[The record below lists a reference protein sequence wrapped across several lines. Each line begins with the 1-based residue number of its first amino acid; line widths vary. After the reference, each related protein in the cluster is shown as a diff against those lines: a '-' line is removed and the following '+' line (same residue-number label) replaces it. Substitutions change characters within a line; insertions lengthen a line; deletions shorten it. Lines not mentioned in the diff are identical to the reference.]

1 MLERPEQKTAR
12 VLRNMWTGFGVVAV
26 IVIAYTAFVF
36 WSRWQENSDLAAKQ
50 KAAQASAQRDAAE
63 KSVAVLGGSDFKI
76 ISFYATPG
84 KIQRGDTVDM
94 CYGVS
99 NAKAVTLDPPVANVW
114 PSVDR
119 CIQVAPKKTTTYTF
133 TADDGKGNAKTAQ
146 LTIEVH

>member
-1 MLERPEQKTAR
+1 MLERPEQKPAR

-99 NAKAVTLDPPVANVW
+99 NAKAVKLEPPVANVW

>member
-1 MLERPEQKTAR
+1 MLERPEQKPAR
-12 VLRNMWTGFGVVAV
+12 VLRKMWTGFGVVAV

-99 NAKAVTLDPPVANVW
+99 NAKSVKLDPPVANVW

>member
-99 NAKAVTLDPPVANVW
+99 NAKAVKLEPPVANVW

>member
-1 MLERPEQKTAR
+1 
-12 VLRNMWTGFGVVAV
+12 MWTGFGVVAV

>member
-1 MLERPEQKTAR
+1 MIRRKSKEIHPNAR
-12 VLRNMWTGFGVVAV
+12 AART
-26 IVIAYTAFVF
+26 
-36 WSRWQENSDLAAKQ
+36 ENSARFAEHVDGIWCGRRDRHRLHGFRLLVALAGKF
-50 KAAQASAQRDAAE
+50 
-63 KSVAVLGGSDFKI
+63 VAVLGGSDFKI
-76 ISFYATPG
+76 ISFCATPG

-99 NAKAVTLDPPVANVW
+99 NAKAVKLEPPVANVW

>member
-1 MLERPEQKTAR
+1 
-12 VLRNMWTGFGVVAV
+12 MWTGFGVVAV

-99 NAKAVTLDPPVANVW
+99 NAKAVKLEPPVANVW

>member
-1 MLERPEQKTAR
+1 MLERPEQKPAR